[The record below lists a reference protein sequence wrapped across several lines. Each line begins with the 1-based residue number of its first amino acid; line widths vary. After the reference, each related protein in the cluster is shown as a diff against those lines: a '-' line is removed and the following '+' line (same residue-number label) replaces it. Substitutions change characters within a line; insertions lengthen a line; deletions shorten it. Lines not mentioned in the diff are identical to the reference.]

1 MTSLNRFL
9 KVLNKIGYP
18 NPQVESIATMV
29 DYDLDDFLMDLKNE
43 LGQEGVDSFCENAIK
58 KLEGED
64 GIKVEFG
71 YNEYAVARL
80 DVIGFDEDESSVYVI
95 VDLSILDS
103 KLLAFDDEENETY
116 KTLQQIGD
124 DIDMGGWSD
133 YEELKDSVLTE
144 IYNHIH
150 KNCGFGI
157 WVH

>member
-1 MTSLNRFL
+1 MTSLNKFL
-9 KVLNKIGYP
+9 KVLKKIGYP
-18 NPQVESIATMV
+18 NPQVETIATMV

-71 YNEYAVARL
+71 YNEYAVARVN
-80 DVIGFDEDESSVYVI
+80 VIGFDEDESSIDVI

-103 KLLAFDDEENETY
+103 KLLALDDEENETY

-124 DIDMGGWSD
+124 DVGMGDWAEYD
-133 YEELKDSVLTE
+133 ELKDLVLTE
-144 IYNHIH
+144 IYNYIH